1 VNFSGTLPAECYN
14 KLHKTFYL
22 FSYAGIT
29 RFRFLGMISAQ
40 QNVEHPLVK
49 VGAKVRIIFE
59 KE

>member
-1 VNFSGTLPAECYN
+1 LPAECYN

-40 QNVEHPLVK
+40 QIVEHPLVK
-49 VGAKVRIIFE
+49 VGAKLRIIFE